1 MGMGRL
7 TRHMLPPGPIL
18 SLALIGVM
26 VLSALLYY
34 RAVKIQR
41 FLEPALA
48 LSQPRNQLSER
59 LNVLLRR
66 EFGDTAGVRG
76 MSFGMGAVIAEARL
90 FFDEDEDTK
99 KSAGEVLQKLN
110 RVFYKALQDE
120 RTRLHIAVVLV
131 GADYRIGPA
140 AGDTKDARER
150 AQHRAELVMDRMLSA
165 DPRLISAFGT
175 YFIAAAIPAGS
186 QEAKG
191 DRLEFR
197 IIPSEMLHVEVLMK
211 LNKYVR

>member
-7 TRHMLPPGPIL
+7 TKNMLPPGPIL
-18 SLALIGVM
+18 SLTLIGVM
-26 VLSALLYY
+26 VLSAILYY

-59 LNVLLRR
+59 FNVLLRR

-90 FFDEDEDTK
+90 FFDEDEVTK
-99 KSAGEVLQKLN
+99 KSADEMLQKLN
-110 RVFYKALQDE
+110 RVFYEALQDE
-120 RTRLHIAVVLV
+120 RTRLHIAAVLV
-131 GADYRIGPA
+131 GADYRVGPA
-140 AGDTKDARER
+140 AGDTKGARER
-150 AQHRAELVMDRMLSA
+150 AQHRAEMLMDRLLSA
-165 DPRLISAFGT
+165 DPRLTGSFGT
-175 YFIAAAIPAGS
+175 YFIASAIPSESRDAR
-186 QEAKG
+186 G

-197 IIPSEMLHVEVLMK
+197 IIPSEMLHVEVLMR
-211 LNKYVR
+211 LNKYIQ